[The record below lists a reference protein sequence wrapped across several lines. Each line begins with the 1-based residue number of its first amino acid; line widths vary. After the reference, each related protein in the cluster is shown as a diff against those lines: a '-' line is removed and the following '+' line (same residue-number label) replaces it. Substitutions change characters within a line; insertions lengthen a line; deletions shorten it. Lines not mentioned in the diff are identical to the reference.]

1 MAKSGKE
8 NIKRLEK
15 LMEKD
20 HAKAVLVLGGSYE
33 LEGAYHKTEQRLV
46 LWSARWKF

>member
-33 LEGAYHKTEQRLV
+33 HGRGVPQN
-46 LWSARWKF
+46 